1 MVKFCLYKKE
11 ETIMS
16 YEFKT
21 LGSVEALTEVPENAN
36 ALVEVDGAI
45 KRVPGGALGGNEYDL
60 VITDESVNG
69 IITINSGSYQ
79 NVFNKISAKEL
90 PRILV
95 KYAHDYGDTTSM
107 GVTESF
113 KYADIVTSANS
124 SQVLCIVYDCRVRE
138 NEQILVEPDGHIEAT
153 WSVS

>member
-1 MVKFCLYKKE
+1 
-11 ETIMS
+11 MS

-36 ALVEVDGAI
+36 VLVEVDGAI
-45 KRVPGGALGGNEYDL
+45 KRAPGGALGGNEYDL
-60 VITDESVNG
+60 VIIDESTNG
-69 IITINSGSYQ
+69 IIAIDSGSYQ
-79 NVFNKISAKEL
+79 NVFDKISAKEL

-95 KYAHDYGDTTSM
+95 KYAHNYGDISCA

-113 KYADIVTSANS
+113 KYADIITSTDS
-124 SQVLCIVYDCRVRE
+124 SQVLCIVYECRARE